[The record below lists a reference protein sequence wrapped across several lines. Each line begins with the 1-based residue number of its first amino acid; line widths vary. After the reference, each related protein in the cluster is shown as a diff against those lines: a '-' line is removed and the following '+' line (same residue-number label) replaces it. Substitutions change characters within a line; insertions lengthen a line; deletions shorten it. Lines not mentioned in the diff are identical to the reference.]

1 MFREN
6 KENKQES
13 FFSVEN
19 LLPKKLWERLS
30 NSWAGTFYQEV
41 FCRIDEKI
49 FALLYS
55 DKDSRPNV
63 PINVLVA
70 LEILKSGYG
79 WSDEELYEQAM
90 YNLQI
95 RLALGLHN
103 LTEDIFT
110 ERTIYNF
117 RKRVREYAKD
127 TGINLMQKVF
137 EQITDAQ
144 LEAIALETG
153 WQRMDSTQVLS
164 NLARMTRL
172 ELMVAVLQAVH
183 KQLGESDQKRVEK
196 RWEPYLEGR
205 PHQVCFKIPTRET
218 KDHLLTIGRELDKL
232 EKQLSESSPESEAL
246 PLIRR
251 VLKEQYKREAERVLQ
266 LRMGKEIETNSLQSP
281 HDLEATY
288 RVKGGKEFRGGY
300 VVNVSE
306 TADAENPIQLI
317 TDVQVEPNQTDDAKL
332 MEQSLDDQAE
342 RDIEVE
348 KVTTDGGYTGPRG
361 EQACGKHNV
370 ELRATR
376 MRGGYSSPHKWG
388 WDQYIWEVD
397 EEERPIGVICPEGC
411 RGQVLPGQAEER
423 FIIRF
428 EAEQCRA
435 CPFFKGKCR
444 VQDLARSGPTIYLKQ
459 RVVEVA
465 GKRKQLH
472 PEDTPVR
479 VVVESTIRSVKRAFP
494 GSKLPVRGL
503 IRSRMM
509 LYLSAVMVNAR
520 RLHKYLSEN
529 AEEATQ
535 NGTFSLSL
543 FKIDLRRGLK
553 HIFRHFSVP
562 FSISR
567 YFFYSRPKST
577 VVVQI

>member
-1 MFREN
+1 MFQEN
-6 KENKQES
+6 KDHKQES
-13 FFSVEN
+13 FYSLKNF
-19 LLPKKLWERLS
+19 LTPKLWEQLS
-30 NSWAGTFYQEV
+30 NSWAATFYEEV
-41 FCRIDEKI
+41 FSRIDEKL
-49 FALLYS
+49 FAELYS

-63 PINVLVA
+63 PVNVLVA

-79 WSDEELYEQAM
+79 WSDEELYEQAK
-90 YNLQI
+90 YNLQV

-103 LTEDIFT
+103 LNEDIFT

-117 RKRVREYAKD
+117 RRRVREYAKD

-144 LEAIALETG
+144 LKALALETG

-172 ELMVAVLQAVH
+172 ELMVSVLQAVH
-183 KQLGESDQKRVEK
+183 KQLGEPDQKLVEK
-196 RWEPYLEGR
+196 RWEPYLEGK

-218 KDHLLTIGRELDKL
+218 KDHLLTIGRELDRL
-232 EKQLSESSPESEAL
+232 EKKLSENAQESEAL

-251 VLKEQYKREAERVLQ
+251 VLEEQYRREPEGTLQ
-266 LRMGKEIETNSLQSP
+266 LRPGKEIKTNSLQSP

-288 RVKGGKEFRGGY
+288 RVKGGREFRGGY

-317 TDVQVEPNQTDDAKL
+317 TDVQVEPNQTDDAELLEK
-332 MEQSLDDQAE
+332 SLDDQAE

-348 KVTTDGGYTGPRG
+348 KVTTDGGYTGPKG

-397 EEERPIGVICPEGC
+397 EEQKPIGITCPEGC
-411 RGQVLPGQAEER
+411 RGQVIPGQAEER
-423 FIIRF
+423 LIIRF
-428 EAEQCRA
+428 EAEQCRS

-444 VQDLARSGPTIYLKQ
+444 VLDRARSGPTIYLDQ

-479 VVVESTIRSVKRAFP
+479 VVIESTIRSVKRAFP

-509 LYLSAVMVNAR
+509 LYLAAVMVNAR
-520 RLHKYLSEN
+520 RLHNHLSESAGEN
-529 AEEATQ
+529 TP
-535 NGTFSLSL
+535 NTTISLLIS
-543 FKIDLRRGLK
+543 KIDLRRGLK
-553 HIFRHFSVP
+553 HIFRHFLKI
-562 FSISR
+562 FSTFR
-567 YFFYSRPKST
+567 LQPVTMFLR
-577 VVVQI
+577 

>member
-1 MFREN
+1 MFQEN
-6 KENKQES
+6 KDQKQES
-13 FFSVEN
+13 FYSLKNF
-19 LLPKKLWERLS
+19 LTPKLWEQLS
-30 NSWAGTFYQEV
+30 NSWAATFYQEV
-41 FCRIDEKI
+41 FYRIDEKL
-49 FALLYS
+49 FADLYS

-63 PINVLVA
+63 PVNVLVA

-79 WSDEELYEQAM
+79 WSDEELYEQAK
-90 YNLQI
+90 YNLQV

-103 LTEDIFT
+103 LNEDIFT

-117 RKRVREYAKD
+117 RRRIREYAKD

-144 LEAIALETG
+144 LEELALETG

-172 ELMVAVLQAVH
+172 ELMVSVLQAVH

-218 KDHLLTIGRELDKL
+218 KDHLLTIGQELDRL
-232 EKQLSESSPESEAL
+232 EAELAEAAPESKAL

-251 VLKEQYKREAERVLQ
+251 VLEEQYKREAEGVLH
-266 LRMGKEIETNSLQSP
+266 LRPGKEIETNSLQSP

-288 RVKGGKEFRGGY
+288 RVKGGREFRGGY

-306 TADAENPIQLI
+306 TSDDENPVQLI
-317 TDVQVEPNQTDDAKL
+317 TDVQMEPNQTDDAEL

-342 RDIEVE
+342 RNIKVD
-348 KVTTDGGYTGPRG
+348 KVTTDGGYTGPKG

-388 WDQYIWEVD
+388 WDQYIWEMD
-397 EEERPIGVICPEGC
+397 EEQKPIGVICPEGC
-411 RGQVLPGQAEER
+411 RGQMTPGQAEER

-444 VQDLARSGPTIYLKQ
+444 VLDRARSGPTIYLNQ

-472 PEDTPVR
+472 PEDTPLR

-509 LYLSAVMVNAR
+509 LYSAALMVNLR
-520 RLHKYLSEN
+520 RLHEYLNEEDRKN
-529 AEEATQ
+529 AKIKE
-535 NGTFSLSL
+535 FSLSF
-543 FKIDLRRGLK
+543 FKIDLIRCWK
-553 HIFRHFSVP
+553 HVFCHFWVAFPTFRLQPVN
-562 FSISR
+562 I
-567 YFFYSRPKST
+567 
-577 VVVQI
+577 

>member
-1 MFREN
+1 MFQEN
-6 KENKQES
+6 KGHKQES
-13 FFSVEN
+13 FYSLKNF
-19 LLPKKLWERLS
+19 LTPKLWERLL

-55 DKDSRPNV
+55 EKDSRPNV
-63 PINVLVA
+63 PVNVLVA

-117 RKRVREYAKD
+117 RKRVREYARE

-144 LEAIALETG
+144 LEELALETG

-172 ELMVAVLQAVH
+172 ELMISVLQAVH

-205 PHQVCFKIPTRET
+205 PHQVCFKIPSRET
-218 KDHLLTIGRELDKL
+218 KDHLLTIGRELDRL
-232 EKQLSESSPESEAL
+232 EKQLSESAQESEAL

-251 VLKEQYKREAERVLQ
+251 VLEEQYRREAEGVLH
-266 LRMGKEIETNSLQSP
+266 LRPGKEIDTESLQSP
-281 HDLEATY
+281 HDTEATY

-317 TDVQVEPNQTDDAKL
+317 TDVQVEPNQTDDAVL
-332 MEQSLDDQAE
+332 MEQSLDDQSE

-361 EQACGKHNV
+361 EKACEKHNV

-397 EEERPIGVICPEGC
+397 EEQKPIGVTCPEGC
-411 RGQVLPGQAEER
+411 YGRVIPGQAEER

-428 EAEQCRA
+428 EAEQCKA

-444 VQDLARSGPTIYLKQ
+444 VLDQARSGPTIYLNQ

-509 LYLSAVMVNAR
+509 LYLAAVMVNAR
-520 RLHKYLSEN
+520 RLHDYLSESAGEN
-529 AEEATQ
+529 TP
-535 NGTFSLSL
+535 NTNISLSF
-543 FKIDLRRGLK
+543 FKIDLIRGLK
-553 HIFRHFSVP
+553 HIFRHFSK
-562 FSISR
+562 IL
-567 YFFYSRPKST
+567 ST
-577 VVVQI
+577 FRLQPANTSPR

>member
-6 KENKQES
+6 GDHKQQS

-117 RKRVREYAKD
+117 RKRVREYAKE

-144 LEAIALETG
+144 LEAVALETG

-205 PHQVCFKIPTRET
+205 PHQVCFKIPTGET
-218 KDHLLTIGRELDKL
+218 KDHLLTIGQELDRL
-232 EKQLSESSPESEAL
+232 EEELAESAPESEAL

-251 VLKEQYKREAERVLQ
+251 VLEEQYRREPEGTLQ
-266 LRMGKEIETNSLQSP
+266 LRPGKEIDATSLQSP

-288 RVKGGKEFRGGY
+288 RIKGGREFRGGY

-332 MEQSLDDQAE
+332 MEQSLDGQTE
-342 RDIEVE
+342 RDIEVK
-348 KVTTDGGYTGPRG
+348 KVTTDGGYTGPKG
-361 EQACGKHNV
+361 EQACEKHNV

-388 WDQYIWEVD
+388 WDQYIWDVD
-397 EEERPIGVICPEGC
+397 KEQRPIGVTCPEGC
-411 RGQVLPGQAEER
+411 YGRVIQSQVEGNV
-423 FIIRF
+423 IVRF
-428 EAEQCRA
+428 EAERCRV
-435 CPFFKGKCR
+435 CPFFKAKCR
-444 VQDLARSGPTIYLKQ
+444 VLDRARAGPTMYLKL

-465 GKRKQLH
+465 RKRKQLH
-472 PEDTPVR
+472 PEDIPVR
-479 VVVESTIRSVKRAFP
+479 AVVESTIRSVKRAFP

-509 LYLSAVMVNAR
+509 LYLAAVMVNAR

-535 NGTFSLSL
+535 NGTFSLSF

-553 HIFRHFSVP
+553 HIFRHFLK
-562 FSISR
+562 IL
-567 YFFYSRPKST
+567 ST
-577 VVVQI
+577 FRLQPATMSLR

>member
-6 KENKQES
+6 KEHKQES

-19 LLPKKLWERLS
+19 LLPPKLWERLS

-55 DKDSRPNV
+55 EKDSRPNV

-110 ERTIYNF
+110 ERTIYNV

-144 LEAIALETG
+144 LEDLALETG

-172 ELMVAVLQAVH
+172 ELMVSVLQAVH
-183 KQLGESDQKRVEK
+183 KQLGESDQKRVGES
-196 RWEPYLEGR
+196 WEPYLEGR

-218 KDHLLTIGRELDKL
+218 KDHLLTIGRELDRL
-232 EKQLSESSPESEAL
+232 EKKLSENAQESEAL

-251 VLKEQYKREAERVLQ
+251 VLEEQYKREAEGTLQ
-266 LRMGKEIETNSLQSP
+266 LRPGKEIDANSMQSP

-288 RVKGGKEFRGGY
+288 RVKGGREFRGGY

-306 TADAENPIQLI
+306 TADTENPVQLI
-317 TDVQVEPNQTDDAKL
+317 TDMQVEPNQTDDAKL

-342 RDIEVE
+342 RDIKME
-348 KVTTDGGYTGPRG
+348 KVTTDGGYTGPKG

-397 EEERPIGVICPEGC
+397 KEQRPIGVTCPYGC
-411 RGQVLPGQAEER
+411 RGQVIPGQAEER

-428 EAEQCRA
+428 ETEQCKD

-444 VQDLARSGPTIYLKQ
+444 VLDRARSGPTIYLNQ

-509 LYLSAVMVNAR
+509 FYSAALMVNLR
-520 RLHKYLSEN
+520 RLHEYSSERN
-529 AEEATQ
+529 AKTRE
-535 NGTFSLSL
+535 FSLSL
-543 FKIDLRRGLK
+543 FKIDLFRGLNY
-553 HIFRHFSVP
+553 IFRHFLK
-562 FSISR
+562 IL
-567 YFFYSRPKST
+567 ST
-577 VVVQI
+577 FRLQLANPSLC

>member
-1 MFREN
+1 MFQEN
-6 KENKQES
+6 KDHKQES
-13 FFSVEN
+13 FYSLKNF
-19 LLPKKLWERLS
+19 LTPKLWEQLS
-30 NSWAGTFYQEV
+30 SSWAATFYQEV
-41 FCRIDEKI
+41 FCRIDEKL
-49 FALLYS
+49 FADLYS

-63 PINVLVA
+63 PVNVLVA
-70 LEILKSGYG
+70 LEILKSGFG
-79 WSDEELYEQAM
+79 WSDEELYEQAK
-90 YNLQI
+90 YNLQV

-103 LTEDIFT
+103 LNEDIFT

-117 RKRVREYAKD
+117 RRRVREYAKGN
-127 TGINLMQKVF
+127 GINLMQKVF

-172 ELMVAVLQAVH
+172 ELMVSVLQAVH
-183 KQLGESDQKRVEK
+183 KQLEESDQKRVEK
-196 RWEPYLEGR
+196 RWAPYLEGR
-205 PHQVCFKIPTRET
+205 PHQVCFKIPTGET
-218 KDHLLTIGRELDKL
+218 KEHLVTIGQELDRL
-232 EKQLSESSPESEAL
+232 EAELAERAPESEAL

-251 VLKEQYKREAERVLQ
+251 VLEEQYRREPEGTLQ
-266 LRMGKEIETNSLQSP
+266 LRPGKEIDATSLQSP

-288 RVKGGKEFRGGY
+288 RIKGGREFRGGY

-332 MEQSLDDQAE
+332 MEQSLDDQSE
-342 RDIEVE
+342 REIKVK
-348 KVTTDGGYTGPRG
+348 KVTADGGYTGPKG
-361 EQACGKHNV
+361 EQACEKHNV

-388 WDQYIWEVD
+388 WEQYTWEMD
-397 EEERPIGVICPEGC
+397 KEQRLIGVTCPEGC
-411 RGQVLPGQAEER
+411 YGRVIQSQVEGNV
-423 FIIRF
+423 IVRF
-428 EAEQCRA
+428 EAEQCRV
-435 CPFFKGKCR
+435 CLFFKGKCR
-444 VQDLARSGPTIYLKQ
+444 VLDRARAGPTMYLKL

-465 GKRKQLH
+465 RKRKQLH

-509 LYLSAVMVNAR
+509 LYLAAVMVNVR
-520 RLHKYLSEN
+520 RLHNHLSESAGEN
-529 AEEATQ
+529 TP
-535 NGTFSLSL
+535 NTTISLL
-543 FKIDLRRGLK
+543 IFKIDLRRGLK
-553 HIFRHFSVP
+553 YIFRHFLK
-562 FSISR
+562 IL
-567 YFFYSRPKST
+567 ST
-577 VVVQI
+577 FRLQPVTMSLR

>member
-6 KENKQES
+6 GDHKQES

-19 LLPKKLWERLS
+19 FLTPKLWERLS

-70 LEILKSGYG
+70 LEILKSGFG

-103 LTEDIFT
+103 LADDIFT

-117 RKRVREYAKD
+117 RKRVREYAKE
-127 TGINLMQKVF
+127 TGVNLMQKVF

-144 LEAIALETG
+144 LEELALETG

-196 RWEPYLEGR
+196 RWEPYLAGR

-218 KDHLLTIGRELDKL
+218 KEHLVTIGQEIDRL
-232 EKQLSESSPESEAL
+232 ERQLSESAPESEAL

-251 VLKEQYKREAERVLQ
+251 VLEEQYKREAEGVLQ
-266 LRMGKEIETNSLQSP
+266 LRKGKEIDTESLQSP

-288 RVKGGKEFRGGY
+288 RVKGGKEYRGGY

-332 MEQSLDDQAE
+332 LEQSLDDQSE
-342 RDIEVE
+342 REIKVG
-348 KVTTDGGYTGPRG
+348 KVTTDGGYTGPKG
-361 EQACGKHNV
+361 EQACEKHNV

-388 WDQYIWEVD
+388 WDKYIWEMD
-397 EEERPIGVICPEGC
+397 KEQRPIGVTCPYGC
-411 RGQVLPGQAEER
+411 RGQVIPGQAEER

-435 CPFFKGKCR
+435 CPFFKSKCR
-444 VQDLARSGPTIYLKQ
+444 VLDRARSGPTIYLKQ
-459 RVVEVA
+459 RVIEVA

-509 LYLSAVMVNAR
+509 LYSSAVMVNLR
-520 RLHKYLSEN
+520 RLHKYLNEGDRKN
-529 AEEATQ
+529 AKNRE
-535 NGTFSLSL
+535 FSLSF
-543 FKIDLRRGLK
+543 FKIDPICVWK
-553 HIFRHFSVP
+553 HIFRH
-562 FSISR
+562 ILEIL
-567 YFFYSRPKST
+567 ST
-577 VVVQI
+577 FRLQPSTIPLR

>member
-1 MFREN
+1 MFQEN
-6 KENKQES
+6 KDHKQES
-13 FFSVEN
+13 FYSLKNF
-19 LLPKKLWERLS
+19 LTPKLWEQLS
-30 NSWAGTFYQEV
+30 NSWAATFYQEV
-41 FCRIDEKI
+41 FCRIDEKL
-49 FALLYS
+49 FANLYS

-63 PINVLVA
+63 PVNVLVS
-70 LEILKSGYG
+70 LEILKSGFG
-79 WSDEELYEQAM
+79 WSDEELHEQAK
-90 YNLQI
+90 YNLQV

-103 LTEDIFT
+103 LNEDIFT

-117 RKRVREYAKD
+117 RRRIREYAKE

-144 LEAIALETG
+144 LEELALSTG
-153 WQRMDSTQVLS
+153 WQRMDSTQMLS

-172 ELMVAVLQAVH
+172 ELMVSVLQTVY
-183 KQLGESDQKRVEK
+183 KRLDETNQKLVEK

-218 KDHLLTIGRELDKL
+218 KDHLLTIGRELDRL
-232 EKQLSESSPESEAL
+232 EKKLSESAQESKAL

-251 VLKEQYKREAERVLQ
+251 VLEEQYKREAEGVLH
-266 LRMGKEIETNSLQSP
+266 LRPGKEIDTESLQSP
-281 HDLEATY
+281 HDPEATY
-288 RVKGGKEFRGGY
+288 RVKGGREYRGGY

-306 TADAENPIQLI
+306 TADDENPVQLI
-317 TDVQVEPNQTDDAKL
+317 TDVQVEPNQTDDAEL

-342 RDIEVE
+342 RDIKVE
-348 KVTTDGGYTGPRG
+348 KVTTDGGYTGPKG

-376 MRGGYSSPHKWG
+376 MRGGYSSPAKWG
-388 WDQYIWEVD
+388 WDQYIWELD
-397 EEERPIGVICPEGC
+397 EEQKPIGVICPAGY
-411 RGQVLPGQAEER
+411 RGQVTPGQAEER

-479 VVVESTIRSVKRAFP
+479 VVIESTIRSVKRAFP

-509 LYLSAVMVNAR
+509 LYSSAVMVNLR
-520 RLHKYLSEN
+520 RLHEFLNEGDRKDAKIKEY
-529 AEEATQ
+529 
-535 NGTFSLSL
+535 SLSFFEINL
-543 FKIDLRRGLK
+543 FPDLK
-553 HIFRHFSVP
+553 HIFRH
-562 FSISR
+562 
-567 YFFYSRPKST
+567 YLMLLST
-577 VVVQI
+577 FRLQPVTIPLS

>member
-6 KENKQES
+6 EEHKQQS

-19 LLPKKLWERLS
+19 LLPKKLWEKLS

-41 FCRIDEKI
+41 FCRIDETI
-49 FALLYS
+49 FASLYS

-63 PINVLVA
+63 PVNVLVA
-70 LEILKSGYG
+70 LEIVKSGYG
-79 WSDEELYEQAM
+79 WSDEELYEQTT
-90 YNLQI
+90 YNLQV

-117 RKRVREYAKD
+117 RRRVREYAEE

-144 LEAIALETG
+144 LEAVALETG

-172 ELMVAVLQAVH
+172 ELMVSVLQTVH
-183 KQLGESDQKRVEK
+183 KQLRESDQKRVEK

-205 PHQVCFKIPTRET
+205 PHQVCFSIPTGET
-218 KDHLLTIGRELDKL
+218 KNHLLTIGRELDRL
-232 EKQLSESSPESEAL
+232 EAELAEAAPESEAL

-251 VLKEQYKREAERVLQ
+251 VLEEQYRREAEGALQ
-266 LRMGKEIETNSLQSP
+266 LRPGKEIETDSLQSP

-306 TADAENPIQLI
+306 TADAENPVQLI

-332 MEQSLDDQAE
+332 LEQSLDDQAE

-348 KVTTDGGYTGPRG
+348 KVITDGGYTGPKG
-361 EQACGKHNV
+361 EEACEKHNV

-376 MRGGYSSPHKWG
+376 MRGGYSSPNKWG
-388 WDQYIWEVD
+388 WEQYTWEVD
-397 EEERPIGVICPEGC
+397 EEERPIGIICPQGCQGRVIQSQVEGN
-411 RGQVLPGQAEER
+411 VLV
-423 FIIRF
+423 RF
-428 EAEQCRA
+428 EIEQCRS

-444 VQDLARSGPTIYLKQ
+444 VLDRARVGPTMYLKL

-465 GKRKQLH
+465 RKRKQLH

-509 LYLSAVMVNAR
+509 LYLAAVMVNAR
-520 RLHKYLSEN
+520 RLHDYLSESAGEITPN
-529 AEEATQ
+529 T
-535 NGTFSLSL
+535 TISLSF

-553 HIFRHFSVP
+553 HIFRHFLK
-562 FSISR
+562 IL
-567 YFFYSRPKST
+567 ST
-577 VVVQI
+577 FRLQTANTSLR